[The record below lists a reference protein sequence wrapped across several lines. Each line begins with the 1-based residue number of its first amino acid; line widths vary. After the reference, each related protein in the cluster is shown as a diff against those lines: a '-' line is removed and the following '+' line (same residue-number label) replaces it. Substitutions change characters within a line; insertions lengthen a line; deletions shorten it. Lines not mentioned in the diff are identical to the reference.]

1 MQIQQIMSKNVEYI
15 GPETPIATAA
25 QKMRDKDIGFIP
37 VCDNDRIVGTLTDRD
52 LVIRAI
58 AQGRD
63 CRNAQAREVMTQ
75 EVFYCY
81 SDENVEHVGEVMR
94 ENEVRRML
102 ILDRQKRLVGV
113 VSLGDIAKA
122 SGNTTLAGVTLGQI
136 AEAA

>member
-1 MQIQQIMSKNVEYI
+1 MQIQQIMSKSVEYI
-15 GPETPIATAA
+15 GADTPISTAA
-25 QKMRDKDIGFIP
+25 QKMRDKDIGFVPI
-37 VCDNDRIVGTLTDRD
+37 CDNDRLVGTITDRD
-52 LVIRAI
+52 IVIRAV

-63 CRNAQAREVMTQ
+63 PRTTPVREVMTQ

-102 ILDRQKRLVGV
+102 ILNRQKRLVGV
-113 VSLGDIAKA
+113 ISLGDIAKA
-122 SGNTTLAGVTLGQI
+122 SGQTSLAGETLGQI